1 MTFTNFVINNRSR
14 EHTNAV
20 QFQLYSNLSANSD
33 RRIKMDTR
41 LCLLFFPIFIIP
53 AQFPL
58 ERHSVLSA
66 IMASAGG
73 DRKP

>member
-1 MTFTNFVINNRSR
+1 MTFTNLVINNRSR
-14 EHTNAV
+14 ERTNAV
-20 QFQLYSNLSANSD
+20 QFRLYSNLSVNSD
-33 RRIKMDTR
+33 QWIKMDTR
-41 LCLLFFPIFIIP
+41 FCLLFFLFFIIP
-53 AQFPL
+53 PQFPL